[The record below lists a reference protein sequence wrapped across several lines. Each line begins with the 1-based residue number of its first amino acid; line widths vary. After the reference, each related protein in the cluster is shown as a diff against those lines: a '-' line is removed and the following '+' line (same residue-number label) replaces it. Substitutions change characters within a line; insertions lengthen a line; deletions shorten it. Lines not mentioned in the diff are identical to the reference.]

1 MEIRVFGIVD
11 AEPRDLLSYC
21 CLCHV
26 RREISGLRSAPLEM
40 TAGLA
45 VIDIIADRKLKKH
58 GRGAVLF

>member
-1 MEIRVFGIVD
+1 MEIRVFESID
-11 AEPRDLLSYC
+11 TEPRNLLPYC

-26 RREISGLRSAPLEM
+26 RREISRLRSAPLEM